1 MFRKLKFQRQQSC
14 LKKRMNSKKSLLSEK
29 LITFHPPHLKKLTLS
44 WRRPLSYRN
53 PSIDLLCKSMGWLSY
68 RNQSIDLLCKSMDWF
83 LYDIGPRHERVK
95 QTVPKII
102 TLTHIWGKIFKNGPS
117 EICERQPFFKGCLPQ
132 VSLGSFVNTLS
143 QIFFLNCFYWFVG
156 KFPQSKFLQSSV
168 LS

>member
-1 MFRKLKFQRQQSC
+1 
-14 LKKRMNSKKSLLSEK
+14 MNLRKSLLSEK
-29 LITFHPPHLKKLTLS
+29 LITFYQPHLRKLTLS
-44 WRRPLSYRN
+44 WRRQ
-53 PSIDLLCKSMGWLSY
+53 LSY

-83 LYDIGPRHERVK
+83 LYDNGPRHERVK

-117 EICERQPFFKGCLPQ
+117 EICGRQPFFKGCLPE

-143 QIFFLNCFYWFVG
+143 QIFFLNCFCWFVG
-156 KFPQSKFLQSSV
+156 KFTQSKFLQSSA